1 MASPKTKAMFLV
13 KHRKNGNR
21 VKVARL
27 LMWDDGLLPSSSS
40 SDAVNGSATTA
51 AAAAAGNYSSSLFPE
66 PKIHIVQLDNSTS
79 STLTELESNNNHHP
93 FSSTT
98 SSSSLRLLSFYDA
111 QCDLEECCTTLLQ
124 QYSTSSKAT
133 AVAIATKK
141 NGGGDDKDDEE
152 EEERKVYKYAVQFQK
167 AVDMAL
173 NCLALDV
180 GADIIVPGRGKEEGV
195 LLLETPMGGD
205 DDGGGGVAVAS
216 NVTTVA
222 TASASVKNKEE
233 NEEEKVEVKKT
244 KKQVGGGETR
254 VQNLEVAVPPPPTT
268 TNATTTTDDV
278 TTKPKAAPKEM
289 KQEQVVIPKK
299 EGTTRAES
307 KRGGGGGTK
316 SRPEASQTIPKK
328 FQSASKP
335 TAAATAAAVTKQA
348 PTTTTTDG
356 GGGVAVASNVTTV
369 ATASASVKNKEE
381 NEEEKVEVKKTKK
394 QVGGGE
400 TRVQNLEVAVPP
412 PPTTT
417 NATTTTDDV
426 TTKPKAAPKEMKQEQ
441 VVIPKK
447 EGTTRAESKRGGGGG
462 TKSRPEASQTIP
474 KKFQSAFKP
483 TAAATA
489 AAATKQA
496 PTTTTT
502 IMNQKSP
509 LPWKEVWKIMRSK
522 GWTWKCST
530 GLMTGYRYIK
540 PGCKIKNGQ
549 ENIDYFNSESAVQ
562 IFARNVYGWG
572 GLRNTTTTTVE
583 ALEQVIE
590 DHAKYA
596 GEVVPPLHPST
607 SIIGPNDPWRDVW
620 DKMRLSGGWTWKTGS
635 GLMMDYYYIKPNCTI
650 KGGVKGQDYFEEV
663 EEVQK
668 FAKRNYGWVGEVMEG
683 EEDGGSERPALID
696 LNENKLPEKRRRT
709 EKVAV
714 DKPVAKK
721 VETLKSKTDKVKPIK
736 EEEVMEEEEEEDE
749 EEFEE
754 EVASNENDVND
765 DDNMSRFSEAR
776 STYSQSGF
784 QSKKLF
790 INECADENV
799 PSLEGEQIYPDDPWT
814 AVWKTMRKAGWT
826 WKGGSGLMM
835 GYYYIKPGCNVKD
848 GVEGEDYF
856 VSEEDVQ
863 RFAERNY
870 GWNCGVTSDDCNS
883 RGRGRKRSLST
894 SSDKSHFS
902 EANDDCA
909 SAEIKTKKTAKKIQ
923 QSPNKEQNEH
933 TSLRPDP
940 YTWKTLWPA
949 LQNDGWRVVKAGKYN
964 QLHDWYYVRPDCDP
978 GDGSSELNIDYFLS
992 EEDVSGFARQTN
1004 YFDGYEESEPAFE
1017 ECAEPAQSKQTNQ
1030 APKRVKSS
1038 SKHPSTPEGCKTV
1051 PQDPAKPLLSSA
1063 ESCSSQSSSSSNDYY
1078 DWKNFWPV
1086 LQAAGWRVI
1095 KAFNPLHDWYY
1106 VRPNRDPKDSRTKL
1120 GRHYFAC
1127 PDDVID
1133 FVKRAP

>member
-40 SDAVNGSATTA
+40 SDAVNGSATT

-133 AVAIATKK
+133 AAAIATKK

-180 GADIIVPGRGKEEGV
+180 GTDIIVPGRGKEEGV

-335 TAAATAAAVTKQA
+335 TAAATAAA
-348 PTTTTTDG
+348 
-356 GGGVAVASNVTTV
+356 AS
-369 ATASASVKNKEE
+369 
-381 NEEEKVEVKKTKK
+381 
-394 QVGGGE
+394 
-400 TRVQNLEVAVPP
+400 
-412 PPTTT
+412 
-417 NATTTTDDV
+417 
-426 TTKPKAAPKEMKQEQ
+426 
-441 VVIPKK
+441 
-447 EGTTRAESKRGGGGG
+447 
-462 TKSRPEASQTIP
+462 
-474 KKFQSAFKP
+474 
-483 TAAATA
+483 
-489 AAATKQA
+489 KQA

-799 PSLEGEQIYPDDPWT
+799 PSLEGGQIYPDDPWT

-1133 FVKRAP
+1133 FVKRLDEKDGKQSRKSDIGGMLKAFEEEATVYSGSQL